1 MTSCGPSMDKM
12 RECPAERATDLS
24 LSDEALR
31 EIALRAAVK
40 PDRDV
45 ALPAAK
51 LLMILERLAVADA
64 IAVKL
69 RAKVKSERD
78 STLLYMQ
85 QRDHAVKRADVAIS
99 KHHRLADA
107 CYRLTHD
114 VQTTIA
120 SDPERRRLSSRGRQ
134 SVWAAMEAMR
144 LKIEDMAKEPR
155 A

>member
-31 EIALRAAVK
+31 EIAIRAATK

-64 IAVKL
+64 IAAKL
-69 RAKVKSERD
+69 RAGVKRERD
-78 STLLYMQ
+78 ALMLYTQ
-85 QRDHAVKRADVAIS
+85 QREHAVKRADIS
-99 KHHRLADA
+99 DGKYRRLIDV
-107 CYRLTHD
+107 CDRLVQD

-120 SDPERRRLSSRGRQ
+120 DDPERRRLSAKGRQ
-134 SVWAAMEAMR
+134 AMWDAAEGLR
-144 LKIEDMAKEPR
+144 RKIEEVAR
-155 A
+155 G